1 MWTIIILGR
10 REETRLFE
18 SFDFFF
24 LDLRAKNVLF
34 EGISMSEKDER
45 EKKKD
50 FVFFCTQK
58 VRRQKST
65 QNTLEEE

>member
-45 EKKKD
+45 EKKR
-50 FVFFCTQK
+50 FRFFLHT
-58 VRRQKST
+58 KS
-65 QNTLEEE
+65 EKSKFH

>member
-1 MWTIIILGR
+1 VWTIIILGR

-45 EKKKD
+45 EKKKIS
-50 FVFFCTQK
+50 FFFCTQK
-58 VRRQKST
+58 VRSQKST
-65 QNTLEEE
+65 QNTLEE

>member
-1 MWTIIILGR
+1 VWTIIILGR

-24 LDLRAKNVLF
+24 LDMRAKNVLF

-45 EKKKD
+45 EKKKIS
-50 FVFFCTQK
+50 FFFAHK
-58 VRRQKST
+58 K
-65 QNTLEEE
+65 